1 MLKLSIDHSAE
12 EVVMSQ
18 PHEPTPGA
26 DPAGTEQGGAGRIG
40 GAGDASGRT
49 EPLPGAQPAAESEP
63 TLSAAADQPTV
74 QSGQGQG
81 QPEAA
86 STAAFASEPPP
97 GYVGGPPPPG
107 APPGRYVFVPAGA
120 TVRTRRFGPAFG
132 QFARNRAT
140 QLVAAVVVGAVI
152 GGGTVAIVDNA
163 THHNQPTRT
172 FFRPGGGFENGNQ
185 PGFRYYLPGG

>member
-1 MLKLSIDHSAE
+1 MDHSAE
-12 EVVMSQ
+12 EDVMSQ

-49 EPLPGAQPAAESEP
+49 EPLPAESEP
-63 TLSAAADQPTV
+63 TPAAADQPTV
-74 QSGQGQG
+74 QQGPG

-97 GYVGGPPPPG
+97 GYAGG
-107 APPGRYVFVPAGA
+107 PPGRYVFVPAGA